1 MGVSVP
7 ILAITISLHL
17 LAFVLAVGAERRR
30 STAKVRPDE
39 YDEKTYCA
47 YATDAST
54 VYGLTAFGLLL
65 IAQALING
73 VTKCLCFGRGMMGG
87 RSTTC
92 AVFFF
97 IFSWVSFLA
106 AEACLLAG
114 SARNAYHTKYR
125 AIFHVE
131 HLSCATLRK
140 GVFAAGAALT
150 LVAMAAST
158 LYYWSH
164 SKADTGGWEKH
175 HNEGLGMTSSN
186 FTENQHELKDSQSGK
201 V

>member
-1 MGVSVP
+1 MSTMRRHTVR
-7 ILAITISLHL
+7 TRRT
-17 LAFVLAVGAERRR
+17 RRR
-30 STAKVRPDE
+30 A
-39 YDEKTYCA
+39 
-47 YATDAST
+47 
-54 VYGLTAFGLLL
+54 AFGCY
-65 IAQALING
+65 QALINALLSAC
-73 VTKCLCFGRGMMGG
+73 VSERMMGG
-87 RSTTC
+87 RSTSC

-175 HNEGLGMTSSN
+175 QNEGLGMTSSN
-186 FTENQHELKDSQSGK
+186 FTENQPELKDSQFGK

>member
-1 MGVSVP
+1 MSTTRNHTARTGR
-7 ILAITISLHL
+7 T
-17 LAFVLAVGAERRR
+17 RRR
-30 STAKVRPDE
+30 CTGWR
-39 YDEKTYCA
+39 
-47 YATDAST
+47 
-54 VYGLTAFGLLL
+54 AFG
-65 IAQALING
+65 AAADWRQALING
-73 VTKCLCFGRGMMGG
+73 VTKCFCFGRGTRMSG

-150 LVAMAAST
+150 LVSMTASI
-158 LYYWSH
+158 LYYWVH
-164 SKADTGGWEKH
+164 SKVDTGGWEKH
-175 HNEGLGMTSSN
+175 RNEGLGMSTL
-186 FTENQHELKDSQSGK
+186 ENQHQMKAGESEK